1 MKYAIIGGTGVY
13 GLDGEEEIIQ
23 VSTEYGDIEASI
35 LTIEDE
41 RIIFISRHGRNH
53 NTPPHLVNYRA
64 NIAGLK
70 KLGVE
75 HIFTTAAV
83 GSCNADYETGDIV
96 IINDFIDFTKDRKGT
111 FFEGGDE
118 RVIHVDMSDPYCKN
132 MRRLLEGVMEK
143 REVKISGEA
152 VYACTEGPRFET
164 AAEIRMFQK
173 MGVDV
178 VGMTSFPE
186 VVLAKEKGICYST
199 VGIVTNLCTGLT
211 DDVGIE
217 NVTGIV
223 DEKRKIIMDSFIQVF
238 QDGIDQNSCG
248 CKMTPVRL

>member
-13 GLDGEEEIIQ
+13 GLDGEGETIK
-23 VSTEYGDIEASI
+23 VATKYGEIEASVLEI
-35 LTIEDE
+35 GDE
-41 RIIFISRHGRNH
+41 KIIFISRHGRNH

-70 KLGVE
+70 ELGVE

-83 GSCNADYETGDIV
+83 GSCNPNYVTGDIV
-96 IINDFIDFTKDRKGT
+96 IVDDFIDFTKGRKGT

-118 RVIHVDMSDPYCKN
+118 RVIHVDMSDPYCRN
-132 MRRLLEGVMEK
+132 MREVLQKVMVSRGLK
-143 REVKISGEA
+143 VSGDA

-164 AAEIRMFQK
+164 AAEIRMFRK
-173 MGVDV
+173 IGVDV
-178 VGMTSFPE
+178 VGMTSSPE

-217 NVTGIV
+217 NVTEVV
-223 DEKRKIIMDSFIQVF
+223 DDKRKDIMNSFIQVF
-238 QDGIDQNSCG
+238 QDGIDQNNCD

>member
-13 GLDGEEEIIQ
+13 GLDGEEELIE

-35 LTIEDE
+35 LTIGGE
-41 RIIFISRHGRNH
+41 RVVFLSRHGRNH

-83 GSCNADYETGDIV
+83 GSCNENYGPGDIV
-96 IINDFIDFTKDRKGT
+96 IVTDFIDFTKSRKGT

-118 RVIHVDMSDPYCKN
+118 RVIHVDMSDPYCRN
-132 MRRLLEGVMEK
+132 MRRLLEETMEDRGVE
-143 REVKISGEA
+143 IAGEA

-164 AAEIRMFQK
+164 AAEIRMFKQL
-173 MGVDV
+173 GVDV
-178 VGMTSFPE
+178 VGMTSSPE

-199 VGIVTNLCTGLT
+199 VGIITNWCTGLT
-211 DDVGIE
+211 DDVGIH
-217 NVTGIV
+217 NVTSVV
-223 DEKRKIIMDSFIQVF
+223 DEKRKIIMDSFLQVF
-238 QDGIDQNSCG
+238 QDGIDQENCD